1 MVLSPECV
9 TGEKNVTGFHP
20 RTLFQVI
27 FRRIELAVLGLHTK
41 IKKTQLERV
50 DDELS
55 LGHSEFCV
63 SAEHPDRNRKQ
74 KTENVGPV
82 YGGKFRIRSL
92 G

>member
-41 IKKTQLERV
+41 IKK
-50 DDELS
+50 LS
-55 LGHSEFCV
+55 WRG
-63 SAEHPDRNRKQ
+63 
-74 KTENVGPV
+74 
-82 YGGKFRIRSL
+82 
-92 G
+92 